1 MLGRVAS
8 RHGRGEVEA
17 AVALN
22 QAVQVLVLCLLNK
35 ARKEQSYCKGMA
47 INCTFRVRRVGL
59 WLQGCP
65 SKKSNSHMVKLTS
78 YVVFG
83 DMLLQRFPL
92 MLTQV
97 MPRLLVSFLPIQ
109 YKSPP
114 RDNKHPILSVRYSD
128 KFSCSNSK
136 GYQRRTQLIT
146 YHRFVGVNPCDDGLE
161 PLVLLPLPEV

>member
-1 MLGRVAS
+1 
-8 RHGRGEVEA
+8 
-17 AVALN
+17 
-22 QAVQVLVLCLLNK
+22 
-35 ARKEQSYCKGMA
+35 MA

-65 SKKSNSHMVKLTS
+65 SKKSNFHMMKLTS

-83 DMLLQRFPL
+83 DMLQRFPL

-97 MPRLLVSFLPIQ
+97 MPRLFLRHLFFGLVSFLPIQ

-114 RDNKHPILSVRYSD
+114 RDNKHLILSVRYSV
-128 KFSCSNSK
+128 KFSCSM
-136 GYQRRTQLIT
+136 GYQSRTQLIT